1 MSIQKDIQELL
12 KAEVI
17 SKEVASKIEVYYK
30 SKSSSSS
37 NKQFIAFGILGA
49 MLVGLGII
57 LIIAHN
63 WDELSRPVKTIFAF
77 LPLIVGQ
84 IASGYTLLKKDDSVA
99 WREGSTTFLFF
110 AVGSSISLVSQI
122 YNIPGELDSF
132 LLLWMLLC
140 LPLIYVMRSSIAS
153 LLYLIGI
160 TYYACE
166 VSYWAH
172 PTQESYLYWLLLA
185 LALPHYYLLYKNKPN
200 SNFMFFHH
208 WFIPLSVIITLGV
221 VADTK
226 EELMFAA
233 YFSLFGLFSLVG
245 NTSFFTQQKLMR
257 NGYTILGSLGTVF
270 MLLMLSFS
278 WFWDEI
284 RDEPYPLNEMVF
296 SAEFVTTLILTILA
310 SGLLYWQ
317 YKKNGLKAQQPT
329 SVVFLL
335 FILTFIIGF
344 FSVAAVVL
352 INLII
357 LAMGILIIRE
367 GARQNHLGVLNY
379 GLLIITALVVCR
391 FFDTDISFVVRGI
404 MFVSVGFGFFGSNY
418 WMLKKRK
425 ANG

>member
-17 SKEVASKIEVYYK
+17 SKEVANKIDEYYK
-30 SKSSSSS
+30 RKSGPST
-37 NKQFIAFGILGA
+37 NRQFVAFGILGA

-57 LIIAHN
+57 LIVAHN
-63 WDELSRPVKTIFAF
+63 WDELSRPAKTIFAF

-84 IASGYTLLKKDDSVA
+84 IASGYTLLKKENSVA

-160 TYYACE
+160 TTYACE

-172 PTQESYLYWLLLA
+172 PSQESYLYWLLLLA
-185 LALPHYYLLYKNKPN
+185 ALPHYYLLYKNKPK

-208 WFIPLSVIITLGV
+208 WFVPLSVIITLGT

-226 EELMFAA
+226 EELMFVA
-233 YFSLFGLFSLVG
+233 YFSLFGLFTLVG
-245 NTSFFTQQKLMR
+245 NTNFFARQKLMR
-257 NGYTILGSLGTVF
+257 NGYMILGSLGTVF

-284 RDEPYPLNEMVF
+284 RGEPYPLTEVLL
-296 SAEFVTTLILTILA
+296 SAEFVATLILVFVA
-310 SGLLYWQ
+310 SGLLYGQ
-317 YKKNGLKAQQPT
+317 YKKDGFKALQPT

-335 FILTFIIGF
+335 FALTFIIGF

-352 INLII
+352 VNLII
-357 LAMGILIIRE
+357 LAMGILIILE
-367 GARQNHLGVLNY
+367 GTKQNHLGVLNY
-379 GLLIITALVVCR
+379 GLLIITALVICR

-404 MFVSVGFGFFGSNY
+404 MFVAVGAGFFGSNY